1 MCRML
6 GASGCEIGADAACR
20 QGRQVRFAAVTG
32 VGGGFFGLAAEIV
45 FGGLDQRH
53 ESILVTHVCCQVVCD
68 NDLCRG
74 IDGGLCVV
82 ALDVAVLGQQNA
94 AVGVSEVA
102 LCLAVG
108 LRVGRRRGG
117 AVFLASLS
125 ETLRVGRG
133 LPLGFFFGG
142 GFGFGLQCGLGGAQ
156 LHQPLLFVGYPG
168 GHFIAALVA
177 VALVLFRIGGGR
189 RFQPAI
195 DLARQLD
202 LPLLH
207 ALIAHRFVLGGV
219 CPDLGAVE
227 RNVAELHQPRLL
239 GQTQPLLRSG
249 AQSQRG

>member
-125 ETLRVGRG
+125 EALSLGRG
-133 LPLGFFFGG
+133 LTPGFFFGG
-142 GFGFGLQCGLGGAQ
+142 GFGFGLQCGLGGAE
-156 LHQPLLFVGYPG
+156 LRQPLLFIGHPG
-168 GHFIAALVA
+168 GHLIAALGA
-177 VALVLFRIGGGR
+177 VLPVLAGIGRFGGV
-189 RFQPAI
+189 QPAVNLSHKLN
-195 DLARQLD
+195 LA
-202 LPLLH
+202 PLH
-207 ALIAHRFVLGGV
+207 AVIAHCLVLGGV
-219 CPDLGAVE
+219 RLDLRTIE
-227 RNVAELHQPRLL
+227 RDVAEFHQTGLL
-239 GQTQPLLRSG
+239 G
-249 AQSQRG
+249 